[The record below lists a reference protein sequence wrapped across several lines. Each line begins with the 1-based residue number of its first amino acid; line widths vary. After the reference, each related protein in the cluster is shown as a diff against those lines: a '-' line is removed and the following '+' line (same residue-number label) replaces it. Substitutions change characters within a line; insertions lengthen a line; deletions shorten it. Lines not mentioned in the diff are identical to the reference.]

1 MKGNILKRPF
11 YTMADV
17 DGDSTEITMY
27 GDIVEQVPRNYW
39 TGEEIPGNYI
49 VMDEFLADLETMKTK
64 KNITIRM
71 NSCGGDAGVSITIHN
86 RLREL
91 AREGKN
97 LVCIVDGMAMSG
109 GSLIMC
115 ACDTIQVNPSSLIM
129 IHKCWSFYFGG
140 YNADELRKAADQA
153 DAYDNA
159 QVAIYTRKTGLTDT
173 KVRHMMGE
181 TTYMTGRE
189 AVEKGFADALLED
202 ADEINFAASADGRT
216 IFMGGRAIAMMP
228 GLFAPDSIPTVSA
241 AEPDTT
247 DPAGEANTSNQPGV
261 TGETGGVSMN
271 LEELRKEHPELVEQI
286 EAAARTAGN
295 AEAAAAAVSAERR
308 RLQEIDAIAAQVP
321 EDLLA
326 EARYGETA
334 CSAQELAYRA
344 MTAAAG
350 KGAGVLA
357 GMNADYAASGAG
369 EVGAVPPADGE
380 GEPKTEGEKKNAAKA
395 DIAGLFGKKGE

>member
-49 VMDEFLADLETMKTK
+49 VMDTFMADLENLKGK

-71 NSCGGDAGVSITIHN
+71 NSCGGDAGVAITIHN

-115 ACDTIQVNPSSLIM
+115 ACDTVQVNPSSLIM

-140 YNADELRKAADQA
+140 YNADELRQAADQA

-159 QVAIYTRKTGLTDT
+159 QVAIYTRKTGLSDT
-173 KVRHMMGE
+173 KIRHMMGE

-202 ADEINFAASADGRT
+202 AEEINFAASADGRT

-228 GLFAPDSIPTVSA
+228 GLFAPDSIPTVST
-241 AEPDTT
+241 E
-247 DPAGEANTSNQPGV
+247 DPVPGSDGEANTSTQPVASG
-261 TGETGGVSMN
+261 GERGVSMN
-271 LEELRKEHPELVEQI
+271 LEELRREHPELVAQI

-350 KGAGVLA
+350 KGAGFLA

-369 EVGAVPPADGE
+369 AVGAVPPAADE
-380 GEPKTEGEKKNAAKA
+380 GEPKTEGEKKDAAKA